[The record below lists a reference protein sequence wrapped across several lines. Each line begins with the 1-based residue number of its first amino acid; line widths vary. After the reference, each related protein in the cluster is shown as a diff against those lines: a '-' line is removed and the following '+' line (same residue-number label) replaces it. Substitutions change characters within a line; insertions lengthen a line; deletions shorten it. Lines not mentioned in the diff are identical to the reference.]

1 MDDIYTPDEMMTIA
15 ASRALT
21 NDDVCF
27 VAIKLSPL
35 LLYCNLLCCRI
46 LVNGPN
52 IPKIKETMKLMR
64 LNRVNHCVIVPEN
77 ETYDGMLKIIK
88 DYVTWGEVDVETTE
102 LMLESSGKT
111 SGNAIFTKK
120 ELKDSSFKTM
130 KALAKNLS
138 EGKVVMRD
146 VPKLKPLFRL
156 HPPRKGYEGVKR
168 SFKEGGALGY
178 RGEKI
183 NQLIRRMQYAKA

>member
-1 MDDIYTPDEMMTIA
+1 MSWAVIRVRG
-15 ASRALT
+15 S
-21 NDDVCF
+21 
-27 VAIKLSPL
+27 
-35 LLYCNLLCCRI
+35 
-46 LVNGPN
+46 VNVK
-52 IPKIKETMKLMR
+52 PKIKETMKLMR

-130 KALAKNLS
+130 KTLAKNLS

-146 VPKLKPLFRL
+146 IPKLKPLFRL
-156 HPPRKGYEGVKR
+156 HPPRKGYEGIKR

-178 RGEKI
+178 RGDNI
-183 NQLIRRMQYAKA
+183 NQLIRRMQYAEA

>member
-1 MDDIYTPDEMMTIA
+1 MSWA
-15 ASRALT
+15 VVRVRGS
-21 NDDVCF
+21 
-27 VAIKLSPL
+27 
-35 LLYCNLLCCRI
+35 
-46 LVNGPN
+46 VNVN
-52 IPKIKETMKLMR
+52 PKIKETMRLMR

-88 DYVTWGEVDVETTE
+88 DYVTWGEIDVETTE
-102 LMLESSGKT
+102 LMLQSSGKT

>member
-1 MDDIYTPDEMMTIA
+1 MSWAVVKVRGSI
-15 ASRALT
+15 
-21 NDDVCF
+21 NV
-27 VAIKLSPL
+27 K
-35 LLYCNLLCCRI
+35 
-46 LVNGPN
+46 
-52 IPKIKETMKLMR
+52 PKIKETMKLMR

-120 ELKDSSFKTM
+120 ELKGSSFKTM

>member
-1 MDDIYTPDEMMTIA
+1 MSWVVVRVRGSI
-15 ASRALT
+15 
-21 NDDVCF
+21 NV
-27 VAIKLSPL
+27 K
-35 LLYCNLLCCRI
+35 
-46 LVNGPN
+46 
-52 IPKIKETMKLMR
+52 PKIKETMKLMR

-77 ETYDGMLKIIK
+77 ETYEGMLKIIK

-146 VPKLKPLFRL
+146 VPKLKPIFRL

-183 NQLIRRMQYAKA
+183 NKLIRRMQYAQA

>member
-1 MDDIYTPDEMMTIA
+1 MSWAVVKVRGSI
-15 ASRALT
+15 
-21 NDDVCF
+21 NV
-27 VAIKLSPL
+27 K
-35 LLYCNLLCCRI
+35 
-46 LVNGPN
+46 
-52 IPKIKETMKLMR
+52 PKIKETMKLMR

-77 ETYDGMLKIIK
+77 ETYTGMLKIIK
-88 DYVTWGEVDVETTE
+88 DYVTWGEVDAETTE

-111 SGNAIFTKK
+111 SGNTIFTKK
-120 ELKDSSFKTM
+120 ELKGSSFKTM

>member
-1 MDDIYTPDEMMTIA
+1 MSWA
-15 ASRALT
+15 VVRVRGS
-21 NDDVCF
+21 
-27 VAIKLSPL
+27 
-35 LLYCNLLCCRI
+35 
-46 LVNGPN
+46 VNVN
-52 IPKIKETMKLMR
+52 PKIKETMRLMR

>member
-1 MDDIYTPDEMMTIA
+1 MSWAVVKVRGSI
-15 ASRALT
+15 
-21 NDDVCF
+21 NV
-27 VAIKLSPL
+27 K
-35 LLYCNLLCCRI
+35 
-46 LVNGPN
+46 
-52 IPKIKETMKLMR
+52 PKIKETMKLMR

-156 HPPRKGYEGVKR
+156 HPPRKGYEGIKR
-168 SFKEGGALGY
+168 SFKDGGALGY

>member
-1 MDDIYTPDEMMTIA
+1 MSWAVVKVRGSI
-15 ASRALT
+15 
-21 NDDVCF
+21 NV
-27 VAIKLSPL
+27 K
-35 LLYCNLLCCRI
+35 
-46 LVNGPN
+46 
-52 IPKIKETMKLMR
+52 PKIKETMKLMR

-77 ETYDGMLKIIK
+77 ETYEGMLKIIK

-156 HPPRKGYEGVKR
+156 HPPRKGYEGIKR

-183 NQLIRRMQYAKA
+183 NQLIRRMQYAEA

>member
-1 MDDIYTPDEMMTIA
+1 MSWAVIRVRGSI
-15 ASRALT
+15 
-21 NDDVCF
+21 NV
-27 VAIKLSPL
+27 K
-35 LLYCNLLCCRI
+35 
-46 LVNGPN
+46 
-52 IPKIKETMKLMR
+52 PKIKETMKLMR

-102 LMLESSGKT
+102 LMLGSSGKT

-120 ELKDSSFKTM
+120 ELKGSSFKTM
-130 KALAKNLS
+130 KTLAKNLS

-146 VPKLKPLFRL
+146 IPKLKPLFRL
-156 HPPRKGYEGVKR
+156 HPPRKGYEGIKR

-183 NQLIRRMQYAKA
+183 NQLIRRMQYAQA

>member
-1 MDDIYTPDEMMTIA
+1 MSWAVVKVRGSI
-15 ASRALT
+15 
-21 NDDVCF
+21 NV
-27 VAIKLSPL
+27 K
-35 LLYCNLLCCRI
+35 
-46 LVNGPN
+46 
-52 IPKIKETMKLMR
+52 PKIKETMKLMR

-146 VPKLKPLFRL
+146 VPKLKPIFRL

-183 NQLIRRMQYAKA
+183 NKLIRRMQYAQA

>member
-1 MDDIYTPDEMMTIA
+1 MSWAVVKVRGSI
-15 ASRALT
+15 
-21 NDDVCF
+21 NV
-27 VAIKLSPL
+27 K
-35 LLYCNLLCCRI
+35 
-46 LVNGPN
+46 
-52 IPKIKETMKLMR
+52 PKIKETMKLMR

-183 NQLIRRMQYAKA
+183 NKLIRRMQYAKA

>member
-1 MDDIYTPDEMMTIA
+1 MSWAVVRVRGSI
-15 ASRALT
+15 
-21 NDDVCF
+21 NV
-27 VAIKLSPL
+27 K
-35 LLYCNLLCCRI
+35 
-46 LVNGPN
+46 
-52 IPKIKETMKLMR
+52 PKIKETMKLMR

-77 ETYDGMLKIIK
+77 ETYDAMLKIIK

-146 VPKLKPLFRL
+146 VPKLKPIFRL
-156 HPPRKGYEGVKR
+156 HPPRKGYEGIKR

-183 NQLIRRMQYAKA
+183 NKLIRRMQYAQA

>member
-1 MDDIYTPDEMMTIA
+1 MSWAVIRVRGSI
-15 ASRALT
+15 
-21 NDDVCF
+21 NV
-27 VAIKLSPL
+27 K
-35 LLYCNLLCCRI
+35 
-46 LVNGPN
+46 
-52 IPKIKETMKLMR
+52 PKIKETMKLMR

-102 LMLESSGKT
+102 LMLGSSGKT

-130 KALAKNLS
+130 KTLAKNLS

-146 VPKLKPLFRL
+146 IPKLKPLFRL
-156 HPPRKGYEGVKR
+156 HPPRKGYEGIKR

>member
-1 MDDIYTPDEMMTIA
+1 MSWAVVKVRGSI
-15 ASRALT
+15 
-21 NDDVCF
+21 NV
-27 VAIKLSPL
+27 K
-35 LLYCNLLCCRI
+35 
-46 LVNGPN
+46 
-52 IPKIKETMKLMR
+52 PKIKETMKLMR

-156 HPPRKGYEGVKR
+156 HPPRKGYEGIKR

>member
-1 MDDIYTPDEMMTIA
+1 MSWAVVKVRGSI
-15 ASRALT
+15 
-21 NDDVCF
+21 NV
-27 VAIKLSPL
+27 K
-35 LLYCNLLCCRI
+35 
-46 LVNGPN
+46 
-52 IPKIKETMKLMR
+52 PKIKETMKLMR

-77 ETYDGMLKIIK
+77 ETYEGMLKIIK

-146 VPKLKPLFRL
+146 VPKLKPIFRL
-156 HPPRKGYEGVKR
+156 HPPRKGYEGIKR

-183 NQLIRRMQYAKA
+183 NKLIRRMQYAQA

>member
-1 MDDIYTPDEMMTIA
+1 MSWVVVRVRGSI
-15 ASRALT
+15 
-21 NDDVCF
+21 NV
-27 VAIKLSPL
+27 K
-35 LLYCNLLCCRI
+35 
-46 LVNGPN
+46 
-52 IPKIKETMKLMR
+52 PKIKETMKLMR

-77 ETYDGMLKIIK
+77 ETYGGMLKIIK
-88 DYVTWGEVDVETTE
+88 DYVTWGEIDVETTE

-120 ELKDSSFKTM
+120 ELKDSSFKTI

-183 NQLIRRMQYAKA
+183 NQLIRRMQYAEA

>member
-1 MDDIYTPDEMMTIA
+1 MSWAVVKVRGSI
-15 ASRALT
+15 
-21 NDDVCF
+21 NV
-27 VAIKLSPL
+27 K
-35 LLYCNLLCCRI
+35 
-46 LVNGPN
+46 
-52 IPKIKETMKLMR
+52 PKIKETMKLMR

-146 VPKLKPLFRL
+146 VPKLKPIFRL
-156 HPPRKGYEGVKR
+156 HPPRKGYEGIKR

-183 NQLIRRMQYAKA
+183 NKLIRRMQYAKA

>member
-1 MDDIYTPDEMMTIA
+1 MSWAVIRVRG
-15 ASRALT
+15 S
-21 NDDVCF
+21 
-27 VAIKLSPL
+27 
-35 LLYCNLLCCRI
+35 
-46 LVNGPN
+46 VNVK
-52 IPKIKETMKLMR
+52 PKIKETMKLMR

-88 DYVTWGEVDVETTE
+88 DYVTWGEVDIETTE

-120 ELKDSSFKTM
+120 DLKDSSFKTM

-146 VPKLKPLFRL
+146 VPKLKPIFRL
-156 HPPRKGYEGVKR
+156 HPPRKGYEGIKH
-168 SFKEGGALGY
+168 SFNEGGALGY
-178 RGEKI
+178 RGKKI
-183 NQLIRRMQYAKA
+183 NQLIRRMQYAQA

>member
-1 MDDIYTPDEMMTIA
+1 MSWAVVKVRGSI
-15 ASRALT
+15 
-21 NDDVCF
+21 NV
-27 VAIKLSPL
+27 K
-35 LLYCNLLCCRI
+35 
-46 LVNGPN
+46 
-52 IPKIKETMKLMR
+52 PKIKETMKLMR

-77 ETYDGMLKIIK
+77 ETYGGMLKIIK
-88 DYVTWGEVDVETTE
+88 DYVTWGEVDAETTE